1 MYPNQ
6 RVSTEAL
13 YAAAA
18 LNLLATPVPAFARV
32 MEIGCGSATSL
43 IMHAWANPE
52 SIAIGVDI
60 DGQAILKG
68 KQLVAGLGCQNVELF
83 EAGLGFACGRS
94 R

>member
-18 LNLLATPVPAFARV
+18 LNLPATPVPAFARV

-43 IMHAWANPE
+43 IMHAWLTRR
-52 SIAIGVDI
+52 V
-60 DGQAILKG
+60 
-68 KQLVAGLGCQNVELF
+68 
-83 EAGLGFACGRS
+83 
-94 R
+94 